1 MILFGKIGIHAALRA
16 NAPANR
22 EDVPARGSLSPTGGR
37 KDARRRDGDKPAAA
51 SDLRFLSVREKG
63 PGKHVH
69 VFFKLVNDQ
78 NVLERDENAATCF
91 QNRKLCFQN
100 ILAPGESNLER
111 GENATRCFQN
121 KKPCFQNILVPGW
134 IILVRDQN
142 KHVHVFRLHF
152 AGKK

>member
-1 MILFGKIGIHAALRA
+1 MGWATAHKTPHWPPSKVLIFCAGALLSVAQTSCTLFGGVLQSMLIHTSIKRCYKTILRQ
-16 NAPANR
+16 
-22 EDVPARGSLSPTGGR
+22 
-37 KDARRRDGDKPAAA
+37 
-51 SDLRFLSVREKG
+51 KG

-69 VFFKLVNDQ
+69 VFFKLANDQ

-91 QNRKLCFQN
+91 QNQKPCFQN

-111 GENATRCFQN
+111 GENATRCVQN
-121 KKPCFQNILVPGW
+121 KKPYFQNILVPGW

-152 AGKK
+152 AGEK